1 MISISTLA
9 EKVGGLVEGDSS
21 LVISGIGDLRKFSKR
36 FFNFFIR

>member
-21 LVISGIGDLRKFSKR
+21 LVISGIGDLKILQKI
-36 FFNFFIR
+36 FNFFIR

>member
-21 LVISGIGDLRKFSKR
+21 LVISGIGDLKILQKIF
-36 FFNFFIR
+36 

>member
-21 LVISGIGDLRKFSKR
+21 LVISGIGDLKNSPKD
-36 FFNFFIR
+36 FFYR